1 MILSPGRVPLV
12 AHCVREIRNRLPDA
26 LLGPVANSR
35 TEYSELASAIH
46 ARWVEDGWPP
56 DGVARPAA
64 GAEPSSAGPIRPE
77 VSPELLRAVG
87 DLVVGHVAAS
97 ENYRGRAGRVLEVVG
112 GAAPPNYVV
121 QAWVQGSKWAVKLAH
136 VRTTPLPA
144 EHEVDLASKFLVF
157 EQALMVIS
165 NRSYENMDALDE
177 ILDAA
182 GPQIVQVQT
191 LSTRPENRAYFFDR
205 LENPNW
211 VDALHKAEFFTP
223 PDPVPAGDGYVQ
235 FPPWPE
241 GRYLARAAVLRACR
255 RLGGSDH
262 ARPAGESD
270 RHARPNGSSNGSP

>member
-1 MILSPGRVPLV
+1 MDATLDSESAGADRYAPHADDQGHRIWTAERAALHRWLERTTVGLAPMYEAAVRMVMDETFPARVPLV

-56 DGVARPAA
+56 DGVARSAA

-97 ENYRGRAGRVLEVVG
+97 ENYRGRARRFLEVVG

-182 GPQIVQVQT
+182 
-191 LSTRPENRAYFFDR
+191 NR
-205 LENPNW
+205 
-211 VDALHKAEFFTP
+211 
-223 PDPVPAGDGYVQ
+223 
-235 FPPWPE
+235 
-241 GRYLARAAVLRACR
+241 
-255 RLGGSDH
+255 
-262 ARPAGESD
+262 
-270 RHARPNGSSNGSP
+270 